1 MDKKLPDSITW
12 RTGKV
17 GFEPPQAQW
26 MEGKAM
32 QEAIREAKK
41 RLVDEKILTPAVL
54 EQSIVPHAAHAADHY
69 EWRYFSA
76 ASLFK

>member
-1 MDKKLPDSITW
+1 
-12 RTGKV
+12 
-17 GFEPPQAQW
+17 

-32 QEAIREAKK
+32 QEAIRDAKK
-41 RLVDEKILTPAVL
+41 ILVDEKVLLPAVL
-54 EQSIVPHAAHAADHY
+54 DRPIIPHAAHAADHY